1 MASAAQTDLNTPITV
16 KLTLDGHPRRFKL
29 ALRDVGIDV
38 LEEKVRTAL
47 NMPSNTEAIFER
59 YSDSG
64 GAYVLL
70 DQANVAVY
78 KQLYRAAKAK
88 HKLKLRVTITRRPW
102 EDEEAQGP
110 KPASV
115 TDEPEEEN
123 HPTVEPAYAECEPEQ
138 PTTSDPMPAAA
149 EPEYEPEQPVMS
161 DPMPAA
167 AKPKSEPEQPA
178 TSDPM
183 PTTAAAAAA
192 AKRDLEFAEIDAA
205 NKTQFEHILR
215 NQSDAPPPAPPCN
228 VDCPAIH
235 TNYAVCCN
243 SCDETIPD
251 AHYHCSTCDD
261 GDFDLCQTCVNQGV
275 TCKGP
280 NHWLI
285 KRFVVSGVIIN
296 STTER
301 LYPKPKPKK
310 STPPG
315 IVPSAERIIPVFND
329 NVYSTMRTCNCC
341 VQELPEAE
349 FAHCTSCE
357 DFDLCRSCFAK
368 NRHGHHPR
376 HAFVPAV
383 EGTRFD
389 NEITRRLP
397 AGRGQAHNAICDGCD
412 KGVQGVRHKCL
423 ECPDWDY
430 CSDCVVN
437 AGFIHPGHR
446 FVPIYEP
453 LEYDSGVRIRTMNR
467 PVHVGI
473 CCDGP
478 LCSSARAN
486 SAYIVGDRFKC
497 AVCDDTDFC
506 ASCEASPANSHN
518 RTHPLIKFKS
528 PVRHV
533 SVTTTGENLNGRQMP
548 VMGDRPR
555 ARSPAPN
562 TQAVNTS
569 LPPSVH
575 ESLETAVNEPIPK
588 AETSACAPEP
598 VPSPPKDRSDEKPV
612 SAKDLVATF
621 VRDTVQ
627 DGTVF
632 GLDHVFEQTW
642 VLRNSGNVAWPAGC
656 SVKFVGGDYMGHLD
670 SNHPAATRDVEFSC
684 ESTICYAPIQPG
696 EEFPFTVLLRT
707 PSRAGR
713 MVSNWRLSTQDGD
726 RFGHRLWCD
735 IVVEKPKTVTEAP
748 GMVSHTQSNP
758 KGKEVLRREPEVKPE
773 LEEPEVKSKLEEPE
787 AKPEPELKP
796 EHSQMI
802 FPKLEKESPVASV
815 HEGSKAVS
823 VSAQEDEYE
832 DCEDS
837 EWVGSEDAFLSDE
850 EEYDILDASDEEFNF
865 SGDQSPRK

>member
-1 MASAAQTDLNTPITV
+1 MASAAQADPDTPITV
-16 KLTLDGHPRRFKL
+16 KVSLDGHPRRFKL
-29 ALRDVGIDV
+29 ALRDVGIHV
-38 LEEKVRTAL
+38 LETKLRNAL
-47 NMPSNTEAIFER
+47 NMPADTEAVFER

-64 GAYVLL
+64 SAYVLL

-88 HKLKLRVTITRRPW
+88 HKLKLRVTVKHR
-102 EDEEAQGP
+102 ESEEEEHGP

-115 TDEPEEEN
+115 TDEPEEETQPSVG
-123 HPTVEPAYAECEPEQ
+123 PTDAEC
-138 PTTSDPMPAAA
+138 
-149 EPEYEPEQPVMS
+149 
-161 DPMPAA
+161 
-167 AKPKSEPEQPA
+167 EPEQPA
-178 TSDPM
+178 TSDPSLGEATI
-183 PTTAAAAAA
+183 PTGLSQGHESDIITPAVAPATSSSSSSSTN
-192 AKRDLEFAEIDAA
+192 AEPEVDSELARITEMLADIA
-205 NKTQFEHILR
+205 T
-215 NQSDAPPPAPPCN
+215 SPPAPQEAPATVQPDAPAPAPESPCN
-228 VDCPAIH
+228 VECPAIH

-243 SCDETIPD
+243 SCDQTIPD

-275 TCKGP
+275 TCKGS

-285 KRFVVSGVIIN
+285 KRFVKSGVIIN

-301 LYPKPKPKK
+301 LGPKPKPKK
-310 STPPG
+310 PVQLGT
-315 IVPSAERIIPVFND
+315 VPSAERIIPVFND
-329 NVYSTMRTCNCC
+329 NVYPSMRTCNCC
-341 VQELPEAE
+341 VRELPEAE

-368 NRHGHHPR
+368 NRHGHHPK

-389 NEITRRLP
+389 HEVARRLP
-397 AGRGQAHNAICDGCD
+397 AGRGQTHNAICDGCD

-446 FVPIYEP
+446 FVPVYEP
-453 LEYDSGVRIRTMNR
+453 LEYDGGVRIRTMNR
-467 PVHVGI
+467 PVHFGI

-478 LCSSARAN
+478 LCSSARTN
-486 SAYIVGDRFKC
+486 STYIVGDRFKC

-555 ARSPAPN
+555 ARSPVPS
-562 TQAVNTS
+562 TQASANSVPSSPHDILSTGVN
-569 LPPSVH
+569 VAIAK
-575 ESLETAVNEPIPK
+575 E
-588 AETSACAPEP
+588 ETSARASKIDQVTFNPAPAKE
-598 VPSPPKDRSDEKPV
+598 EKTEEKRV

-642 VLRNSGNVAWPAGC
+642 ILRNSGNVAWPAGC

-684 ESTICYAPIQPG
+684 ESTICYASIQPG

-707 PSRAGR
+707 PSRTGR
-713 MVSNWRLSTQDGD
+713 MVSNWRLTTKEGD

-735 IVVEKPKTVTEAP
+735 VVVEKPKVVLPPPTT
-748 GMVSHTQSNP
+748 P
-758 KGKEVLRREPEVKPE
+758 KSTIKKDDKPKPEVRPEPEPEIKPEPEVKPE
-773 LEEPEVKSKLEEPE
+773 PE
-787 AKPEPELKP
+787 AEP

-815 HEGSKAVS
+815 HEESKTES
-823 VSAQEDEYE
+823 VSAQEDQYE

-837 EWVGSEDAFLSDE
+837 EWVGSEDAFLTD

-865 SGDQSPRK
+865 GGSHSQKK